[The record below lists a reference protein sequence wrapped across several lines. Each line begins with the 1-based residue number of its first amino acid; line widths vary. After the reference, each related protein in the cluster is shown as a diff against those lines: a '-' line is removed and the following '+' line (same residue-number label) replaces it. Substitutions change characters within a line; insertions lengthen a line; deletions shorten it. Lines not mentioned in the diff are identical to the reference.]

1 MLEFPGIRTSFS
13 PVRRCLGGDRGSRNA
28 DLGGSDQRFDSI
40 AAAAAEIHA
49 VGVLNDGLHG
59 KELIH

>member
-28 DLGGSDQRFDSI
+28 DLGGSDPRFDSI

-49 VGVLNDGLHG
+49 VGF
-59 KELIH
+59 